1 MKKNYFLL
9 ILLVSLLHQM
19 SFAQGTPVAKRIT
32 ILKPS
37 NQQLLKI
44 KELGIDLSCG
54 AVYIDNNLTLELDAQ
69 ELTALDAN
77 SIKYKVIINDL
88 KAHYEKLTQTELPK
102 AKMELENLK
111 TIARNSQKS
120 LSTKTTI
127 VNNIIQ
133 YEEKTEVNWA
143 TPQNFQ
149 LGSMGGCLTY
159 AQVLEQLDLMRT
171 KYPNL
176 ISAKANASPTNQVTH
191 GNEFDNGGVYQKW
204 PGQTIYF
211 VRISDNPDVVE
222 ANEPESMYSGMT
234 HSREVSSL
242 MNLMYYMW
250 YVLENYSTDPGIKN
264 LVDNHQMYFIP
275 VVNPDGLKWNEQIA
289 PSGGG
294 LQRKNL
300 NPTANTGNNN
310 ARGVDINRNFNYFW
324 GDNFRY
330 AGGSSGDA
338 TTQVFRGTAA
348 TSEPETQIITAFA
361 LSRNFKTALNHHAFQ
376 NLLPHAYNGYPAA
389 PPSGR
394 ENEFAK
400 FCQDLTRFNRY
411 IYGEAPDVLTIANG
425 DLSDWLLGGAADVNG
440 STGSG
445 KQVLALAPENGAATG
460 EGDFWPSSSLITTIA
475 KRAMRMNFV
484 NAYYSG
490 KFAQLHDLNTSDV
503 TTKSGNL
510 KFGLEYLGQT
520 LGNLTLTVTP
530 VSANITSITSPPVQT
545 GWSKLE
551 QRTVTAAFELDTNIK
566 DKEVI
571 EFKISLRNDDGYV
584 MYETTIIKN
593 YNPTVIFSNNPDV
606 TGITGWTSSP
616 ASSWGTT
623 TDGFLGTTALTD
635 SPSGAYANNSAK
647 TLRLTNSVSLSG
659 AAATVVQF
667 YAKWDL
673 ERNFDY
679 VQLQGSTDGINWTA
693 LNGKYT
699 KPGASPS
706 TTPYNSAASTN
717 TSTGKT
723 ATDRD
728 NQPDGQP
735 VYEADTMDKWVM
747 EEIYISPTENSFL
760 HNSGTARFRFL
771 LDSDASNRADGYS
784 TTFDGFVFDDFKIVK
799 IPSAPPVAICKT
811 ATIALDA
818 NGNATLLPA
827 AVNNNSTDDVA
838 ITTITV
844 SPNTFNCTHIGTP
857 QTVTLS
863 VTDADGQTRTC
874 TTTVNIIDN
883 LSPVASVTNLTAL
896 NAQCSVTPTT
906 PTALDNCSGTITGTT
921 TTSFPITNQGTTE
934 VTWTYTDANGNSSNQ
949 TQNVT
954 IDDTIAPAVPTLAS
968 ISGQCSVTPTAPTT
982 TDNCAGTITGTTT
995 TSFPITETTVITW
1008 TFNDGN
1014 GQQVTA
1020 NQTVTI
1026 GSTTWNG
1033 TNWSAGVPVGGTNAI
1048 INGNL
1053 TISENITACNLTVNN
1068 TAVVLVKSG
1077 FNLNIFGNVTVASGA
1092 TLTFENNANLIQSKN
1107 TNGNTGNIVVNRKTS
1122 PLMLLDYVLW
1132 SSPVASQ
1139 QLQAFSP
1146 ATLSNRFYTYNPA
1159 TNLYNAITPTNLF
1172 NNGVGYLIR
1181 MPNTHPT
1188 TPTIWEGQFRGVP
1201 NNGTYTISVSANA
1214 FNAVGN
1220 PYPSTVNANTFI
1232 STNDLTEPL
1241 YFWRKTNNSATTS
1254 YATYT
1259 TAGGTANAGGASS
1272 IIPNGIIQVGQGF
1285 IVKSPSNAI
1294 TFNNGMRLLNNDDQ
1308 FVRTNNSSTH
1318 RIWLNLTKGNTA
1330 INQMMIAYL
1339 PKATTGIDAT
1349 IDGRY
1354 INDNSTALNS
1364 LINNEEFVIQG
1375 RGIPFE
1381 NTDTVPLSFKTSAA
1395 GDFSITIDHVDGLFL
1410 GNQAIYISDK
1420 VTGVT
1425 HDLKKSAYNF
1435 SATAGVFNDRFNV
1448 VYKTDATLGLPE
1460 NLTANDIIVYN
1471 ENGVINVKSSK
1482 TAIKDIKIFDIRG
1495 RLLFEKNGVNSTSSS
1510 LTKFT
1515 AANQTLII
1523 QITAEDNQTVS
1534 KKLIY

>member
-9 ILLVSLLHQM
+9 TLLVLLLNQM
-19 SFAQGTPVAKRIT
+19 SFGQSTPPAKRIT
-32 ILKPS
+32 IIKPTS
-37 NQQLLKI
+37 KQLLKI
-44 KELGIDLSCG
+44 KEIGIDLSCG
-54 AVYIDNNLTLELDAQ
+54 AVFIDNNLTLELDAQ
-69 ELTALDAN
+69 ELNALDAN
-77 SIKYKVIINDL
+77 SIKYKVNINDL
-88 KAHYEKLTQTELPK
+88 KAHYEKLTLTELPK

-111 TIARNSQKS
+111 TISRNSQKS
-120 LSTKTTI
+120 LSTKTTT
-127 VNNIIQ
+127 VNNFIQ
-133 YEEKTEVNWA
+133 YEGSTEIDWA

-149 LGSMGGCLTY
+149 LGSMAGCLTY

-176 ISAKANASPTNQVTH
+176 ISAKTDASPTNQKTH
-191 GNEFDNGGVYQKW
+191 GNAFTNGGVYQTW

-300 NPTANTGNNN
+300 NPTANPGNNN
-310 ARGVDINRNFNYFW
+310 ARGVDLNRNFNYFW
-324 GDNFRY
+324 GGDARY
-330 AGGSSGDA
+330 AGGSSP
-338 TTQVFRGTAA
+338 TQSDQTYRGIAA
-348 TSEPETQIITAFA
+348 ASEPETKIISAFA
-361 LSRNFKTALNHHAFQ
+361 LSRNFKTAINHHAFQ
-376 NLLPHAYNGYPAA
+376 NNIPHAYNGYPAA
-389 PPSGR
+389 PSSGR
-394 ENEFAK
+394 ENEYAK

-411 IYGEAPDVLTIANG
+411 IYGEAPDILTIANG
-425 DLSDWLLGGAADVNG
+425 DLSDWLLGGVADVNG

-460 EGDFWPSSSLITTIA
+460 EGDFWPSPSLIPTIA

-490 KFAQLHDLNTSDV
+490 KFAQLHDLNTSDI
-503 TTKSGNL
+503 TTTSGDL

-545 GWSKLE
+545 GWTKLA
-551 QRTVTAAFELDTNIK
+551 QRTLTAAFELDPNIK
-566 DKEVI
+566 DNEVI
-571 EFKISLRNDDGYV
+571 EFKVSLSNDDGYV
-584 MYETTIIKN
+584 MYETTIVKN
-593 YNPTVIFSNNPDV
+593 YNPTVIFANNPDA
-606 TGITGWTSSP
+606 TNIAAWTSTP

-623 TDGFLGTTALTD
+623 SDAFSGTTALTD
-635 SPSGAYANNSAK
+635 SPAGAYTNNLSK
-647 TLRLTNSVSLSG
+647 TLRLTNSVNLSG
-659 AAATVVQF
+659 AAAAVVQF

-679 VQLQGSTDGINWTA
+679 VQLQGSTDGTNWVP

-760 HNSGTARFRFL
+760 HNSSTARFRFL
-771 LDSDASNRADGYS
+771 FDSDNSNRRDGYS
-784 TTFDGFVFDDFKIVK
+784 TTFDGFVFDDFKVVK

-811 ATIALDA
+811 ATVGLDSS
-818 NGNATLLPA
+818 GNATLLPA

-874 TTTVNIIDN
+874 TTTVTIVDN
-883 LSPVASVTNLTAL
+883 LNPVPTVTTLTTL
-896 NAQCSVTPTT
+896 TAQCSMTPTA

-921 TTSFPITNQGTTE
+921 TTSFPITNQGTTV

-995 TSFPITETTVITW
+995 TTFPITETTAITW

-1033 TNWSAGVPVGGTNAI
+1033 TNWSAGIPVAGTNAI

-1053 TISENITACNLTVNN
+1053 TITENITACNLTVNN

-1107 TNGNTGNIVVNRKTS
+1107 TNGNTGNIIVNRKTS

-1159 TNLYNAITPTNLF
+1159 TNLYNAIASTNPF
-1172 NNGVGYLIR
+1172 STGKAYLIR

-1188 TPTIWEGQFRGVP
+1188 TPTIWDGQFRGVP

-1214 FNAVGN
+1214 FNAIGN

-1232 STNDLTEPL
+1232 STNNLTEPL

-1285 IVKSPSNAI
+1285 IVKSPTSAI

-1308 FVRTNNSSTH
+1308 FLRTNNSSTH
-1318 RIWLNLTKGNTA
+1318 RIWLNLNKENTA

-1395 GDFSITIDHVDGLFL
+1395 GDFSIAIDHVDGLFL
-1410 GNQAIYISDK
+1410 GDQAIYINDK
-1420 VTGVT
+1420 VTGLT
-1425 HDLKKSAYNF
+1425 HDLKKSAYTF
-1435 SATAGVFNDRFNV
+1435 SATAGIFNDRFNI

-1460 NLTANDIIVYN
+1460 NVAANDIIVYN
-1471 ENGVINVKSSK
+1471 ENGVINIKSSK
-1482 TAIKDIKIFDIRG
+1482 TAIKSIKVFDIRG
-1495 RLLFEKNGVNSTSSS
+1495 RMLFEKNGINNTSTS
-1510 LTKFT
+1510 LARFT

-1523 QITAEDNQTVS
+1523 QITSEHNQSVS